1 MTWNDRAISRTESPL
16 GGEDNQWAKDFIL
29 VLSYDPCCTFMH
41 ILYQRLIGL
50 VAFITYPSMF
60 ATEFWKISHLWS
72 VVFPLLVHGTSCLSE
87 YYAIGWGG

>member
-16 GGEDNQWAKDFIL
+16 GGGN
-29 VLSYDPCCTFMH
+29 DPCCTFMH